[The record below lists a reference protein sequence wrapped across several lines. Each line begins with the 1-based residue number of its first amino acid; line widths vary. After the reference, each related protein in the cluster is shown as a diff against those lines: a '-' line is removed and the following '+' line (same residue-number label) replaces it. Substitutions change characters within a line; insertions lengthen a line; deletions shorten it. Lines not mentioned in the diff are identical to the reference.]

1 MSMALQDFLSPESG
15 LTDREI
21 ARMAFILGQQEG
33 FMPEVEGFADVAAF
47 LTASAGV
54 CLEVYKRASDRGVAD
69 ETLRELSLLCVRGF
83 KRSTAYREEN
93 SVGVAEYNEALAF
106 YPPWMWAAGVR
117 PSDDEF

>member
-1 MSMALQDFLSPESG
+1 MSMALQDFLSPGSG
-15 LTDREI
+15 LTNREI
-21 ARMAFILGQQEG
+21 ARMKTILGQED

-83 KRSTAYREEN
+83 KRSVAYREEN